1 MAAIT
6 ARGSSVQ
13 VESMPA
19 RFLRKR
25 PAVRASGWSRG
36 GWLHK
41 RGTWRGPPALG
52 GCFVSSRHRPVH
64 AAFCPSAATDCAQ
77 L

>member
-25 PAVRASGWSRG
+25 PAVRGSGWSRG
-36 GWLHK
+36 DGSISGEPGADRRPW
-41 RGTWRGPPALG
+41 G